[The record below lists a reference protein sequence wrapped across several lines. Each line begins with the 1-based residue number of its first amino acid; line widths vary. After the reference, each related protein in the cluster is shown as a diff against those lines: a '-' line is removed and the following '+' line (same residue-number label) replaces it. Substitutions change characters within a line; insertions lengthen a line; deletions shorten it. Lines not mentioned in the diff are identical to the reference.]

1 MMQAFRA
8 LVRRELGSTFVS
20 WSGYAVIAAVVF
32 LLGLCFVSLLQ
43 ALNGE
48 PTDRPITEVFYD
60 TYYFWLVLLLVS
72 PLLTMR
78 SFALERAS
86 GTFETLLTTPVRDST
101 VVLAKF
107 TGAMTLYLLAWLPL
121 LAYTFIVR
129 HFSHEASLL
138 EPGALASTFLG
149 IILLGGVY
157 MALGCFASALCRSQI
172 VAGIISLALGLSLFL
187 LSFIAA
193 TYSGK
198 TGWIPAVLN
207 HVYLIEHMRDFARGI
222 VDTRPVVFYL
232 SLTGLFLYLTCKA
245 LESRRW
251 K

>member
-1 MMQAFRA
+1 MMRAFRA
-8 LVRRELGSTFVS
+8 LVRRELGGSFGS
-20 WSGYAVIAAVVF
+20 WNGYTVIAVVVF

-60 TYYFWLVLLLVS
+60 TYYFWLILLLS
-72 PLLTMR
+72 APLITMR
-78 SFALERAS
+78 TFALERAS
-86 GTFETLLTTPVRDST
+86 GTFETLLTTPVRDGT

-107 TGAMTLYLLAWLPL
+107 TGALVLYLLAWLPM
-121 LAYTFIVR
+121 LAYTFVVR
-129 HFSHEASLL
+129 HFSHEASVL

-149 IILLGGVY
+149 ILLLGGVY
-157 MALGCFASALCRSQI
+157 MALGCFGSALSQSQI
-172 VAGIISLALGLSLFL
+172 VAGIISFALGISLFL
-187 LSFIAA
+187 LSFLAA
-193 TYSGK
+193 TYAGK
-198 TGWIPAVLN
+198 PGWLPALFS
-207 HVYLIEHMRDFARGI
+207 HLYLIEHMRDFARGI
-222 VDTRPVVFYL
+222 VDTRPVVLYL

>member
-8 LVRRELGSTFVS
+8 LVRRELGSAFVS

-107 TGAMTLYLLAWLPL
+107 AGAMTLYLLAWLPL
-121 LAYTFIVR
+121 LAYTLIVR
-129 HFSHEASLL
+129 HFSHEASVL

-149 IILLGGVY
+149 ILLLGGVY
-157 MALGCFASALCRSQI
+157 MALGCFASALCQSQI
-172 VAGIISLALGLSLFL
+172 VAGIISLALGLTLFL

-193 TYSGK
+193 TYAGK
-198 TGWIPAVLN
+198 TGWIPAALS
-207 HVYLIEHMRDFARGI
+207 HVYLIEHMRDFSRGI